1 MTLGQQHRLLRAQH
15 GQTYQRC
22 CADMNESVYC
32 NICTTN
38 FQSFEE
44 EVYYPLVKHPLHV
57 IVILT
62 LAYGLAFLF
71 AVVGNCFVIAVV
83 LKYPWMRTV
92 TNYFVVNLAVA
103 DLLIAIFNVPFT
115 LVDNIYSGKLWT
127 VIRFYGHFIFLQL
140 WFGISVLP
148 LS

>member
-1 MTLGQQHRLLRAQH
+1 
-15 GQTYQRC
+15 
-22 CADMNESVYC
+22 MNESVYC

-38 FQSFEE
+38 FQGFEE
-44 EVYYPLVKHPLHV
+44 DVYYPLVKHPLHV
-57 IVILT
+57 IIILS
-62 LAYGLAFLF
+62 LAYGIAFLF

-115 LVDNIYSGKLWT
+115 LVDNIYSGKL
-127 VIRFYGHFIFLQL
+127 
-140 WFGISVLP
+140 
-148 LS
+148 